1 MRNIKKKKNLSI
13 KNKLKNNCN
22 KNQLKTENNYDNK
35 NFEKKDSKNNYTEL
49 PSGKESKELE
59 PLNFD
64 EIIKITNMTKNLKY
78 EELCEKSDNPIY
90 DIVIDIKTIL
100 DLEKGWNIILNG
112 NEENQL
118 RILKKFDEKNFVI
131 SVIGNSNRGKT
142 YILNKISDFKEKNE
156 TSKFSIQ
163 TKGLSIK
170 SPIDKEFILMDTVG
184 FNAPILIGDDDN
196 NIRED
201 ENEEHLDEKINKI
214 TRGQI
219 ITNYL
224 FQNFIINEAY
234 ILICMIGQI
243 TFSEQQFLN
252 KIRVFCTNKKK
263 LFIIHNLIH
272 LNYAEEVYKYIKT
285 VLKKIITCNLE
296 ERNIP
301 NNYDIYQK
309 EYYNKYFVE
318 ISKDEGEK
326 LNLIHHFILVNDKM
340 EDADYF
346 NFSTIE
352 FIKNKINQ
360 GKNIKH
366 ENIIEKLRK
375 YIIEKSDL
383 VLSEKIND
391 IILKDGKMKTE
402 NQKIEPKSIAADELD
417 NLTFISKGYNPNYSY
432 FKKNKFFCIEI
443 AICGKV
449 YINYDIKYID
459 NNKKIKFYIWGEKYK
474 FEGHLNG
481 IYQSSSKRKYG
492 NFQIS
497 FEIDMNEYSIKALN
511 NKPTIT
517 ILKGLVKLYFNIID
531 S

>member
-1 MRNIKKKKNLSI
+1 MK
-13 KNKLKNNCN
+13 
-22 KNQLKTENNYDNK
+22 
-35 NFEKKDSKNNYTEL
+35 KKDSKNNYTEL
-49 PSGKESKELE
+49 PSGKESKELQ

-64 EIIKITNMTKNLKY
+64 EIIKVTNVTKNLKY

-100 DLEKGWNIILNG
+100 DLVKGWNIILNG

-196 NIRED
+196 NIRDD
-201 ENEEHLDEKINKI
+201 ENEENLDGKINKI

-272 LNYAEEVYKYIKT
+272 LHF
-285 VLKKIITCNLE
+285 L
-296 ERNIP
+296 
-301 NNYDIYQK
+301 
-309 EYYNKYFVE
+309 F
-318 ISKDEGEK
+318 
-326 LNLIHHFILVNDKM
+326 LICFI
-340 EDADYF
+340 
-346 NFSTIE
+346 
-352 FIKNKINQ
+352 Q
-360 GKNIKH
+360 
-366 ENIIEKLRK
+366 
-375 YIIEKSDL
+375 
-383 VLSEKIND
+383 
-391 IILKDGKMKTE
+391 
-402 NQKIEPKSIAADELD
+402 
-417 NLTFISKGYNPNYSY
+417 
-432 FKKNKFFCIEI
+432 
-443 AICGKV
+443 
-449 YINYDIKYID
+449 
-459 NNKKIKFYIWGEKYK
+459 
-474 FEGHLNG
+474 
-481 IYQSSSKRKYG
+481 
-492 NFQIS
+492 
-497 FEIDMNEYSIKALN
+497 
-511 NKPTIT
+511 
-517 ILKGLVKLYFNIID
+517 
-531 S
+531 